1 MPYEIGLAVPFWI
14 IVLIWLARI
23 IVLVVISTFLA
34 WLGIRVLDAL
44 TPHIPKRQRIGEH
57 PIATG
62 LFIAGFFILVGLV
75 IHGAATAYTAV
86 GGSVLTYIFDFR
98 TWGLLAI
105 SFLISLLIGIAL
117 FRIIDKL
124 TPKIPFDSINDN
136 PIAVGVYVFGYLLFF
151 GLILHAAL
159 TTPLS

>member
-1 MPYEIGLAVPFWI
+1 MSATIGLAAPFWI
-14 IVLIWLARI
+14 IVLLWLARI
-23 IVLVVISTFLA
+23 IVLVIISTFLA

-44 TPHIPKRQRIGEH
+44 TPNIQKRQRIGEN
-57 PIATG
+57 PVATG

-86 GGSVLTYIFDFR
+86 GGSVVTYIFNFR

-117 FRIIDKL
+117 FRIIDRL
-124 TPKIPFDSINDN
+124 TPKIPFVNINDS
-136 PIAVGVYVFGYLLFF
+136 PVAVGIYVFGYLIFF

-159 TTPLS
+159 TTPL

>member
-1 MPYEIGLAVPFWI
+1 MSAEIGLAAPFWI
-14 IVLIWLARI
+14 IVLLWLARI
-23 IVLVVISTFLA
+23 IVLVIISTFLA

-44 TPHIPKRQRIGEH
+44 TPHIQKRQRIGEN
-57 PIATG
+57 PVATG

-86 GGSVLTYIFDFR
+86 GGSVVTYIFNFR

-117 FRIIDKL
+117 FRIVDRL
-124 TPKIPFDSINDN
+124 TPKIPFVNINDS
-136 PIAVGVYVFGYLLFF
+136 PVAVGIYVFGYLIFF

-159 TTPLS
+159 TTPL

>member
-1 MPYEIGLAVPFWI
+1 MSAVIGLATPFWI
-14 IVLIWLARI
+14 IVLLWLARI
-23 IVLVVISTFLA
+23 IVLVIISTFLA

-44 TPHIPKRQRIGEH
+44 TPDIQKRQRIGEN
-57 PIATG
+57 PISTG

-86 GGSVLTYIFDFR
+86 GGSVLTYLFNFR

-105 SFLISLLIGIAL
+105 SFLISLFIGIAL
-117 FRIIDKL
+117 FRIVDRL
-124 TPKIPFDSINDN
+124 TPKIPFSNINDS
-136 PIAVGVYVFGYLLFF
+136 PIAVGIYVFGYLIFF

-159 TTPLS
+159 TTPL